1 MFPSSKSKTGH
12 LVNIDKAF
20 NRVTKAAGFEPSE
33 INRHTMR
40 HTVVTHLVNN
50 RTPLTTVMKI
60 SGHKTLAM
68 VLKYAHASQEN
79 IQEEMD
85 RLEKRFDIAA

>member
-1 MFPSSKSKTGH
+1 
-12 LVNIDKAF
+12 
-20 NRVTKAAGFEPSE
+20 
-33 INRHTMR
+33 MR

-68 VLKYAHASQEN
+68 VLKYAHANQEN

-85 RLEKRFDIAA
+85 RLEKRFGSAA